1 MYGVTIM
8 PRYLQ
13 DIKGSPAPYVTTI
26 DYLRGVDLTSSPINV
41 AQGRAY
47 DAPNMIRDVP
57 GKVRKRMGYGLYRSY
72 GAKINGIYKY
82 DNTLLVHAGTKLY
95 KDGDTPTQV
104 LTGMP
109 DHLSNAYRVG
119 DKMIILT
126 GTTMYCYYE
135 EGGVSTCG
143 TAESMATVPEVTVG
157 RPPGGGG
164 DTYPFNMLTSKYT
177 DCFLGT
183 ANDTVYRLSYYPLK
197 DSNIKVEKLN
207 NDASWTTLTTGYTV
221 NTTTGEVTFST
232 APGVSPISGEDN
244 IKITAEVAD
253 TSDLKAQVNGC
264 QFGIVYGTAGSMDRV
279 FISGNPDEP
288 NYDWFSAVNDP
299 LFFGDV
305 NYGQIGKQGSDITGY
320 SIINGNL
327 ATHKAND
334 DNGRNIF
341 IRVGQLDLE
350 TEDLTPVEFPVTQII
365 QGSGAIAPGSF
376 AYVTEPLYLTADG
389 VYAATPYEFNG
400 LFYAQ
405 RRSFYLDG
413 MLKSEEHPENAKAIA
428 WNDFYAV
435 ALNGKVYILD
445 TLQRDSVSAVRAS
458 MYQYEGYYFTNVPVN
473 VWFVMDGVLCFGS
486 EDGNIYAFHTD
497 KYDTHSYSDNG
508 KVINA
513 RWDFMHTG
521 TNLYLDKTMNWISLN
536 VATTPYSSFE
546 LYYRRT
552 NDSSYVKLAIDM
564 LLRYFAYSSLNYG
577 SFVYGGSQDAW
588 TIGRRLKIKRYDAC
602 HLSLRN
608 TVKDEGLFIFAIT
621 LEYVEGRN
629 YKTLREM

>member
-1 MYGVTIM
+1 MS
-8 PRYLQ
+8 PRRLQ
-13 DIKGSPAPYVTTI
+13 DIEGSPIGYVTTI

-41 AQGRAY
+41 VQGRAY

-57 GKVRKRMGYGLYRSY
+57 GKVRKRMGYGVYRSY
-72 GAKINGIYKY
+72 GDSINGIYKY
-82 DNTLLVHAGTKLY
+82 DDTILVHAGTKLY
-95 KDGDTPTQV
+95 KDGDTPTEV
-104 LTGMP
+104 LSGMP

-119 DKMIILT
+119 TKMIILT
-126 GTTMYCYYE
+126 GSVIYCYYE
-135 EGGVSTCG
+135 ENGVSTCG

-164 DTYPFNMLTSKYT
+164 DTYQFNMLTAKYT
-177 DCFLGT
+177 DSFLSNGT
-183 ANDTVYRLSYYPLK
+183 ATQYVMSYAPIKTGSVIAKVLANDGVTWNTVTP
-197 DSNIKVEKLN
+197 SNI
-207 NDASWTTLTTGYTV
+207 DYT
-221 NTTTGEVTFST
+221 NGIITFNP
-232 APGVSPISGEDN
+232 APGNPPVSGEDN
-244 IKITAEVAD
+244 VKITAEVAD
-253 TSDLKAQVNGC
+253 TSDLKSQVNGC

-279 FISGNPDEP
+279 FISGNPDKP
-288 NYDWFSAVNDP
+288 GFDWFSSVNDP
-299 LFFGDV
+299 LFFGDA
-305 NYGQIGKQGSDITGY
+305 NYGQIGKQGTEITGY
-320 SIINGNL
+320 SIINGHL

-350 TEDLTPVEFPVTQII
+350 REDLTPVEFPVTQII

-376 AYVTEPLYLTADG
+376 AYVTEPLYLTNDG
-389 VYAATPYEFNG
+389 IYATTPYEFNG
-400 LFYAQ
+400 LLYAQ

-413 MLKSEEHPENAKAIA
+413 MLKKEEHPEKAVAIA
-428 WNDFYAV
+428 WNDFYAL

-445 TLQRDSVSAVRAS
+445 TLQRDSTSAVRAS
-458 MYQYEGYYFTNVPVN
+458 MYQYEGYYFTNIPAR
-473 VWFVMDGVLCFGS
+473 VWFSSDDTLYFGAD
-486 EDGNIYAFHTD
+486 DGNIYSFYTE

-508 KVINA
+508 RGINA

-521 TNLYLDKTMNWISLN
+521 SNLYLDKTMNWISLN
-536 VATTPYSSFE
+536 IATTPYSSFE

-564 LLRYFAYSSLNYG
+564 LLRYFAYSSLEYG

-608 TVKDEGLFIFAIT
+608 SVKEQGLFIFAIT

-629 YKTLREM
+629 YKTLRES